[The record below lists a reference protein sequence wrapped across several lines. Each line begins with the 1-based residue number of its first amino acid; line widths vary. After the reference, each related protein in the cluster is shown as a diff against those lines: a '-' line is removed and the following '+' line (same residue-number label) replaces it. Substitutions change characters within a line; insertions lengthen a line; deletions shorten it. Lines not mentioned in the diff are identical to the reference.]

1 MSEALGPKLKRAR
14 EASGVALRD
23 VALSTKISVTALEA
37 LERNDFSRLP
47 GGIFGRA
54 FIRGYATAVG
64 LDPEETVQEFLAEIS
79 RSESEAARVATRPEV
94 TPEDRAFLDRQKRA
108 IRLLQIA
115 GVLVLVAAG
124 TGAAFAW
131 MRWTKGAGGE
141 NDTTTERRAAPTPP
155 LAAPSVGSSPAQGAP
170 PAASAAPPVT
180 SPAQSPAAPPAKPPE
195 KPPPPAPPTSKPAA
209 GAASG
214 TPVTVVPPEAPP
226 PVPDPPKPV
235 EPITLEFEVTSA
247 SFVEIAADG
256 KVSFS
261 RAMEPGDRQ
270 RIQAQKELRVRV
282 GDAGVFVWTLNG
294 RPARSLGAAG
304 TARTARV
311 TQANFKRFL
320 R

>member
-23 VALSTKISVTALEA
+23 IALSTKISVTALES

-47 GGIFGRA
+47 GGIFSRA

-79 RSESEAARVATRPEV
+79 RSESEAARVSTRPEV

-141 NDTTTERRAAPTPP
+141 SDTATEQRVAPTPP
-155 LAAPSVGSSPAQGAP
+155 LAPPSVGSAPAQGAP

-180 SPAQSPAAPPAKPPE
+180 SPVQSPAAPPAKPPE
-195 KPPPPAPPTSKPAA
+195 KPAPPTSKPAA

-270 RIQAQKELRVRV
+270 RIQAQKALRVRV
-282 GDAGVFVWTLNG
+282 GDAGAFVWTLNG

-304 TARTARV
+304 TARTAQV
-311 TQANFKRFL
+311 TQANFKKFL

>member
-1 MSEALGPKLKRAR
+1 MSEALGSKLKRAR

-23 VALSTKISVTALEA
+23 IALSTKISVTALEA

-47 GGIFGRA
+47 GGIFSRA

-64 LDPEETVQEFLAEIS
+64 LDPEETVQEFLAEVS
-79 RSESEAARVATRPEV
+79 RSESEAARVATRPDV

-131 MRWTKGAGGE
+131 MRWTRGAGGA
-141 NDTTTERRAAPTPP
+141 NDTTTEQRVAPAPP
-155 LAAPSVGSSPAQGAP
+155 VAPPSVGSSSAQGTP
-170 PAASAAPPVT
+170 PAAPAAPPVT
-180 SPAQSPAAPPAKPPE
+180 SPGQSPAAPPAKPPE
-195 KPPPPAPPTSKPAA
+195 KPTPPAPTSKPAA

-235 EPITLEFEVTSA
+235 EPITLEFEVTSP
-247 SFVEIAADG
+247 SFVEIASDG

-282 GDAGVFVWTLNG
+282 GDAGAFLWTLNG
-294 RPARSLGAAG
+294 RKARSLGAAG

-311 TQANFKRFL
+311 TQENFKRFL